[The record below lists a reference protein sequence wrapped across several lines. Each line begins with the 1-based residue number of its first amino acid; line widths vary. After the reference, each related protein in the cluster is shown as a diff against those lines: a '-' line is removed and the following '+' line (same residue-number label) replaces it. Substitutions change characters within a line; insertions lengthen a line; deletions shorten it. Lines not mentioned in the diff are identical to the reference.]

1 MPILHWLNKEEIIRK
16 AEEVPY
22 RLLKADRTLSYGD
35 INNENLLIQGDNLD
49 ALKSL
54 LPFYAS
60 KVKCVFID
68 PPYNTKNAFEHY
80 DDNLEHSQWL
90 EMMYPRLELLRELL
104 AEDGSIWVILDDN
117 EAHYLKVVMDEVF
130 GRKNFVATC
139 IWQKKHTRANDAR
152 WLSDNHDFI
161 ICHAKDKQK
170 WKRKL
175 LPRKEKTPK
184 GYTNPD
190 NDSRGLWASSPCHA
204 KTPREEDIYEITTP
218 SGRKVMPPKGTS
230 WRFSKEKFQELVNSN
245 RIFFGED
252 GSNVPRYK
260 RFLNEVQDG
269 LVPTTLWFREEVG
282 DNQEAKAEVKRVNAL
297 DVFTTPKPERLI
309 QRILQIS
316 TNEGDL
322 VLDSFLGSGTT
333 VAVAHKMRRSWIGI
347 EMKEHAQ
354 THCAVRLK
362 KTIDGEQ
369 GGISENVNW
378 QGGGGYRFYK
388 LGELIFDTNGHINPE
403 IRFQH
408 LAAHIWFSETLT
420 PFTRKGNSPLLGIH
434 NETAHYLLYN
444 GILGDKRPQG
454 GNVLTS
460 KILESL
466 PPHKG
471 RKIIY
476 GEASRLGP
484 ARMEKHD
491 VTFKQ
496 IPYDV
501 KVC

>member
-1 MPILHWLNKEEIIRK
+1 MPILQWLNKEKSIRK
-16 AEEVPY
+16 AQQVPY
-22 RLLKADRTLSYGD
+22 RLLETDQKLSYGD
-35 INNENLLIQGDNLD
+35 INNENMLIQGDNLD

-54 LPFYAS
+54 LPFYS
-60 KVKCVFID
+60 GKVKCVFID

-104 AEDGSIWVILDDN
+104 AEDGSIWITLDDN
-117 EAHYLKVVMDEVF
+117 EAHYLKVVMDEIF

-139 IWQKKHTRANDAR
+139 IWQKKHTRSNDAR

-161 ICHAKDKQK
+161 ICHAKDKRK
-170 WKRKL
+170 WKRNL
-175 LPRKEKTPK
+175 LPRKEEIPK
-184 GYTNPD
+184 GYANPD
-190 NDSRGLWASSPCHA
+190 NDPRGLWASGPCHA
-204 KTPREEDIYEITTP
+204 KTPREEDFYKITTP
-218 SGRKVMPPKGTS
+218 SGRKVMPPRGTS
-230 WRFSKEKFQELVNSN
+230 WRFSKRKFQELIDDN

-252 GSNVPRYK
+252 GGNVPRYK
-260 RFLNEVQDG
+260 RFLSEVQEG
-269 LVPTTLWFREEVG
+269 LVPTTLWHREEVG
-282 DNQEAKAEVKRVNAL
+282 DNQEAKTEVKKVNAL

-316 TNEGDL
+316 SNEGDII
-322 VLDSFLGSGTT
+322 LDSFLGSGTT
-333 VAVAHKMRRSWIGI
+333 VAVAHKMRRRYIGI

-354 THCAVRLK
+354 THCTERLR

-369 GGISENVNW
+369 SGISENVNW

-388 LGELIFDTNGHINPE
+388 LGESIFNTSGQINPE

-408 LAAHIWFSETLT
+408 LAAHVWFSETLT
-420 PFTRKGNSPLLGIH
+420 PFTQKGNSPLLGIH

-444 GILGDKRPQG
+444 GILGDKRPHG

-476 GEASRLGP
+476 GEASRLGLS
-484 ARMEKHD
+484 RMEKLNIS
-491 VTFKQ
+491 FKQ